1 MKKLLALILLITLL
15 GCLNISEPESENI
28 VEMEERTK
36 NLEDSI
42 VGLIE
47 TGVNFL
53 NNELKKELNEKNHTN
68 ELNAPIPP
76 KLELKQE
83 EDVEYDYLANI
94 TGVWSDESRA
104 YGTTVFEINFIDSLK
119 TLKYI
124 YTPSD
129 IDRRFNDSVDI
140 NYLYDISI
148 KKIDDKKNTVSFYL
162 TKKGK
167 GFKKPMRK
175 NPIWT
180 VRLNPRND
188 SQITLTTNKGKKYKP
203 DYVREY

>member
-1 MKKLLALILLITLL
+1 MKKLLVSIISLTLL
-15 GCLNISEPESENI
+15 GCLNISEAESENI
-28 VEMEERTK
+28 DEREERTK
-36 NLEDSI
+36 NFEDSI
-42 VGLIE
+42 VDLLE
-47 TGVNFL
+47 TGITFL
-53 NNELKKELNEKNHTN
+53 NNELRN
-68 ELNAPIPP
+68 EL
-76 KLELKQE
+76 KSEKGLRDKE
-83 EDVEYDYLANI
+83 EVEYDYLANI
-94 TGVWSDESRA
+94 TGVWSEESHS

-129 IDRRFNDSVDI
+129 FDRRFNDSVDI

-148 KKIDDKKNTVSFYL
+148 KKIDDKKNTISFYL

-167 GFKKPMRK
+167 GFKNPMRK

-188 SQITLTTNKGKKYKP
+188 SHITLTTNKGKKYKP